1 MMNNG
6 GLGVHEIQ
14 DFGFFWTFD
23 DKDFIKLALADADDG
38 VRPGAA

>member
-23 DKDFIKLALADADDG
+23 DKDFKLALADADDG